1 MKKIN
6 LIMALA
12 LLSFS
17 ALANTAE
24 PEAAA
29 TVPASGAGL
38 SVTEVLIIALLFF
51 AVVLLLV
58 TVILY
63 NAFKVFIKERNNPGV
78 AQPEETI
85 KPMTYEEW
93 LKYKKGKPTIW
104 TKLLSLKPI
113 EQEKDMMI
121 PHDYDGIKELN
132 NPVPG
137 WFNFLFYGTMIFG
150 AIYLYYY
157 HFSGGPNQDVEY
169 QKEMEKAAKDKIA
182 FLAKSSEKYDESS
195 VKIEPA
201 MIEEGKAVYNAN
213 CTACHGAVGEG
224 IVGPNLTDEFWIHGG
239 TINDVFKT
247 IKYGVLDKG
256 MTSWEKTLS
265 SKKIAQV
272 SNYIMSLQGSHP
284 ANAKAPQGEK
294 YVPESTTDSVK
305 NEAKKP

>member
-1 MKKIN
+1 
-6 LIMALA
+6 
-12 LLSFS
+12 
-17 ALANTAE
+17 
-24 PEAAA
+24 
-29 TVPASGAGL
+29 
-38 SVTEVLIIALLFF
+38 
-51 AVVLLLV
+51 
-58 TVILY
+58 
-63 NAFKVFIKERNNPGV
+63 
-78 AQPEETI
+78 
-85 KPMTYEEW
+85 
-93 LKYKKGKPTIW
+93 
-104 TKLLSLKPI
+104 LSLKPI